1 MEKQEMGELL
11 RLLHAARR
19 SGVLGQIMDTMEVGE
34 QPAGM
39 SDATKRRKEDPEEFS
54 SESEWDATVGQS
66 SGSPA
71 IDNQARYVTE
81 GDTVVAKPMKKEKG
95 GKTSAMPV
103 KAPDTSHVRHVDKSF
118 AVPPGPADFKVWS
131 QTVVVMDKFA
141 DMNWSFSEL
150 LAAGEGD
157 AKIARY
163 ISWIVGTYATPA
175 AKDPQNQAEDFGL
188 FARACGWKPKTKGYQ
203 RKTKW
208 ILVGLWEFLIG
219 AVIRLGWLQSIAL
232 WFILIECWAALGFSH
247 EGRISAW
254 DFGDFPGV
262 DFICVRYHQ
271 CMRFQFQV
279 IFWGGFRICV
289 RCHQC
294 LWFQWQDFSLTTVAV
309 EVLLQMYSYVYS
321 LTSAISCWLQS
332 LDTNPYLHSGERCG
346 VFGLARVATSKG
358 GVKV

>member
-1 MEKQEMGELL
+1 MGELL

-66 SGSPA
+66 SGSSA
-71 IDNQARYVTE
+71 IDKQARYVTE

-150 LAAGEGD
+150 LAAGEGNPLH
-157 AKIARY
+157 ATSHGLLALTPHLPSKIR
-163 ISWIVGTYATPA
+163 
-175 AKDPQNQAEDFGL
+175 
-188 FARACGWKPKTKGYQ
+188 RTK
-203 RKTKW
+203 RK
-208 ILVGLWEFLIG
+208 ILVCLPGLAAG
-219 AVIRLGWLQSIAL
+219 NPRQRVIK
-232 WFILIECWAALGFSH
+232 
-247 EGRISAW
+247 GRPSE
-254 DFGDFPGV
+254 
-262 DFICVRYHQ
+262 
-271 CMRFQFQV
+271 
-279 IFWGGFRICV
+279 
-289 RCHQC
+289 
-294 LWFQWQDFSLTTVAV
+294 S
-309 EVLLQMYSYVYS
+309 
-321 LTSAISCWLQS
+321 S
-332 LDTNPYLHSGERCG
+332 LDYGN
-346 VFGLARVATSKG
+346 F
-358 GVKV
+358 